1 MTMYEAEMTWTET
14 RNFTAIVPIEVPD
27 DIPEDKIEEWI
38 EDNIWNEADPYS
50 FCDDDASS
58 VLWLPSLIVPTILR
72 RNIGSVV
79 VPLPRP

>member
-14 RNFTAIVPIEVPD
+14 RNFTATVPIEVPD

-50 FCDDDASS
+50 YCDDDDLDEIYNERIQK
-58 VLWLPSLIVPTILR
+58 VWQTDDYIT
-72 RNIGSVV
+72 G
-79 VPLPRP
+79 